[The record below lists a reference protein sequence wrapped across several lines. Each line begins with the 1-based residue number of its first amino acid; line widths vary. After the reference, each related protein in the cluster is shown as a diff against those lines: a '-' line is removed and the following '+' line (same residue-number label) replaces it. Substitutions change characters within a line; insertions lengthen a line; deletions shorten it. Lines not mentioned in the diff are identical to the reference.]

1 VSSSPHARSPEDLT
15 ARARIRDA
23 ALQLFAERGIAG
35 ATIRDIAA
43 AAGVSSGLVRHHFG
57 SKEALRDA
65 CDAYAMERS
74 NQLREELLV
83 DGRLTDPAAVVAV
96 HPQAVLL
103 QRYLMNSLMDGSATA
118 EAMFESMVRLGE
130 EWLTYRKVP
139 SPDLRAYAAVLCAMQ
154 MGVFLMH
161 DQLSRALGVDV
172 YTPEGHARMNTG
184 FVDVFSYP
192 LFTAE
197 ETAAAHEAAAR
208 VQNPNPKPQHQKRR
222 VRR

>member
-1 VSSSPHARSPEDLT
+1 VSSRPHGERSPEDLT

-74 NQLREELLV
+74 NQLREDLLV
-83 DGRLTDPAAVVAV
+83 NGRLTDPAAVVAV

-192 LFTAE
+192 LFTPE

-208 VQNPNPKPQHQKRR
+208 VRNPKKPNPKLHHQKK
-222 VRR
+222 

>member
-1 VSSSPHARSPEDLT
+1 VSSSPHGERSPEDLT

-83 DGRLTDPAAVVAV
+83 DGRLTDPSAVVAV

-103 QRYLMNSLMDGSATA
+103 QRYLTNSLMDGSATA

-130 EWLTYRKVP
+130 EWLTFRKVP

-192 LFTAE
+192 LFTPE

-208 VQNPNPKPQHQKRR
+208 VRNPKKHNPKK
-222 VRR
+222 

>member
-1 VSSSPHARSPEDLT
+1 MSSSPHGERSPEDLT

-65 CDAYAMERS
+65 CDTYAMETS
-74 NQLREELLV
+74 NQIREELLV
-83 DGRLTDPAAVVAV
+83 DGKLADPAAAMAM
-96 HPQAVLL
+96 HPRAMLL
-103 QRYLMNSLMDGSATA
+103 QRYLTNSLMDGSAAA
-118 EAMFESMVRLGE
+118 EAMFESMVRVGE
-130 EWLTYRKVP
+130 EWLAHKKVP
-139 SPDLRAYAAVLCAMQ
+139 SPDLRAYSAVLCAMQ

-192 LFTAE
+192 LFTPE

-208 VQNPNPKPQHQKRR
+208 VKKRER
-222 VRR
+222 P